1 MGACI
6 PTLAFQALLTN
17 PGFRLLM
24 PCRVVVAEQADG
36 CIAVSV
42 GQPSALFKA
51 MDRDGIGGFAEMVRS
66 PLQAAM
72 DAL

>member
-1 MGACI
+1 
-6 PTLAFQALLTN
+6 
-17 PGFRLLM
+17 M
-24 PCRVVVAEQADG
+24 PCRVVVADQADG
-36 CIAVSV
+36 CIAVAV

-51 MDRDGIGGFAEMVRS
+51 MDRDGIGGFAEMVCS